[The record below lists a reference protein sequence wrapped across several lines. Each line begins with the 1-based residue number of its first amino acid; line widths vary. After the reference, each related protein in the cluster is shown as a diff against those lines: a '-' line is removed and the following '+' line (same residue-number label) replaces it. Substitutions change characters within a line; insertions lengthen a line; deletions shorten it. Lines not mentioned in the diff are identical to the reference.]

1 MHYRRVNAPAPHVN
15 LGGEG
20 PLLHFSHANGFPPLA
35 YRALLEPFL
44 ESHEVIASL
53 HRPLW
58 QPSPEPSSLGSW
70 QIFADDLIQL
80 LEQFDQGVTSIGHS
94 MGAAA
99 ILLAASQRPEL
110 FKSLVLIEPVLV
122 PRHFLFLLHFFGRFS
137 REKIPL
143 VRKTLAR
150 VDRWS
155 SRKEAFQHF
164 RPKNVFKNISD
175 EVLWDYIEHGVEE
188 IDGEACRLTYSK
200 EWEAHCYTKVHN
212 LWNLLAKVSVPLL
225 AIRGQDSDTI
235 FPSAWRKWRQMS
247 PTHTFL
253 DIPDAGHLLPFEK
266 PDSLAA
272 TIKAWLREPSSIV

>member
-1 MHYRRVNAPAPHVN
+1 MHYRRIDAPAPHVN
-15 LGGEG
+15 LGGAG

-35 YRALLEPFL
+35 YRALLQPFL

-58 QPSPEPSSLGSW
+58 QPSPAPSSLGSW

-80 LEQFDQGVTSIGHS
+80 LQQFDQPVTSIGHS

-99 ILLAASQRPEL
+99 ILLAASKRPEL
-110 FKSLVLIEPVLV
+110 FKSIILIEPVLV
-122 PRHFLFLLHFFGRFS
+122 PRRFLLLLHFFGRFS
-137 REKIPL
+137 RETIPL

-155 SRKEAFQHF
+155 TPLQAFQHF
-164 RPKNVFKNISD
+164 RPKTVFRNISD
-175 EVLWDYIEHGVEE
+175 DVLWDYIEHGVGE

-235 FPSAWRKWRQMS
+235 IHSAWQKWRLMS

-266 PDSLAA
+266 PDSLAM
-272 TIKAWLREPSSIV
+272 TIKAWLAEPTSI